1 MHRERVDGGDTM
13 SEQAAIMG
21 AGVNERMIAARIE
34 RLPFTSWQLIVA
46 IIIASAWF
54 FDAVDALAIAYVLPV
69 LNGLWKLTPGETG
82 MLIACGYAGQTIGS
96 IGAGWFAER
105 WGRVPVLLVTL
116 LIFSVMSLACALAWS
131 FQSMLWF
138 RLIQGI
144 GLGGEVPIMITYIN
158 EFSKAKGR
166 GFFALGVQVLFAFGL
181 TASAFLG
188 AWVVPRFGWQW
199 MFVIGALPALIA
211 LPLRWVVPESARWL
225 ASKGRFAEADAVLGK
240 IEAVAMRA
248 GKTLPPL
255 PADLPA
261 ARPAPC
267 RFGDLFRGIYRKRT
281 LSVWCLWIACFG
293 LSYSIGTWL
302 PSIYRTVFHLPL
314 QQALTYGF
322 IQTAATLV
330 GTIITV
336 FTIDLVGRRPMFI
349 IGLLGTALPLLSFLA
364 IGAVSPESIL
374 LRVCIT
380 YFFLSV
386 LVLSLG
392 LYTAEIYANNMR
404 ALGSGV
410 AAAWQRSAATAGPLI
425 VGGLL
430 PNFGLD
436 TVFVFF
442 GCLVSVA
449 FVICVFFVIETRGR
463 VLEQLSPQLEG

>member
-1 MHRERVDGGDTM
+1 M
-13 SEQAAIMG
+13 SDQSID
-21 AGVNERMIAARIE
+21 VRLNERLIAARIE
-34 RLPFTSWQLIVA
+34 RLPFTSWQLIVG

-69 LNGLWKLTPGETG
+69 LNGLWKLEPSQTG
-82 MLIACGYAGQTIGS
+82 MLIAAGYAGQTIGS
-96 IGAGWFAER
+96 IIAGSLAER
-105 WGRVPVLLVTL
+105 WGRAPVLLVTL
-116 LIFSVMSLACALAWS
+116 LLFSIMSLVCAFAWS
-131 FQSMLWF
+131 FDSMLCF
-138 RLIQGI
+138 RLVQGI

-158 EFSKAKGR
+158 EFSRARGR
-166 GFFALGVQVLFAFGL
+166 GTFALGIQVLFAFGL

-188 AWVVPRFGWQW
+188 SWIVPRFGWQW
-199 MFVIGALPALIA
+199 MFIIGAAPALLA
-211 LPLRWVVPESARWL
+211 LPLRWMVPESARWL
-225 ASKGRFAEADAVLGK
+225 ASKGRFAEADRVLGK
-240 IEAVAMRA
+240 IEAIAARS
-248 GKTLPPL
+248 GKPLPRLPTDLPP
-255 PADLPA
+255 

-267 RFGDLFRGIYRKRT
+267 RFGDLFKGIYLKRT
-281 LSVWCLWIACFG
+281 LSTWCLWICCFG

-302 PSIYRTVFHLPL
+302 PSIYRSVFHLPL
-314 QQALTYGF
+314 QQSLNYGF

-330 GTIITV
+330 GTLITV

-349 IGLLGTALPLLSFLA
+349 IGLLGTALPLLSF
-364 IGAVSPESIL
+364 AVIDASSPETIL
-374 LRVCIT
+374 VRVCIT

-430 PNFGLD
+430 PNFGLN

-442 GCLVSVA
+442 GCVISFA
-449 FVICVFFVIETRGR
+449 FVIALFFVIETRGR
-463 VLEQLSPQLEG
+463 VLEQLSPQL

>member
-1 MHRERVDGGDTM
+1 MPDETIDARL
-13 SEQAAIMG
+13 
-21 AGVNERMIAARIE
+21 NERLIAARIE
-34 RLPFTSWQLIVA
+34 RLPFTSWQLIVG

-69 LNGLWKLTPGETG
+69 LNGLWNLAPSQTG
-82 MLIACGYAGQTIGS
+82 MLIAAGYAGQAIGS
-96 IGAGWFAER
+96 IVAGSLAER
-105 WGRVPVLLVTL
+105 WGRVPVLLLTL
-116 LIFSVMSLACALAWS
+116 LLFSIMSLACAFAWN
-131 FQSMLWF
+131 FDSMLWF

-158 EFSKAKGR
+158 EFSRARGR
-166 GFFALGVQVLFAFGL
+166 GTFALGIQVLFAFGL

-188 AWVVPRFGWQW
+188 SWIVPRFGWQW
-199 MFVIGALPALIA
+199 MFIIGAAPALLA
-211 LPLRWVVPESARWL
+211 LPLRWMVPESARWL
-225 ASKGRFAEADAVLGK
+225 ASKGRFADADAVLGK
-240 IEAVAMRA
+240 IESVAARS
-248 GKTLPPL
+248 GKPLPPL
-255 PADLPA
+255 PTDLPP

-267 RFGDLFRGIYRKRT
+267 RFGDLFKGIYLKRT
-281 LSVWCLWIACFG
+281 LSTWCLWICCFG

-302 PSIYRTVFHLPL
+302 PSIYRSVFHLPL
-314 QQALTYGF
+314 QQSLNYGL

-330 GTIITV
+330 GTVITV

-349 IGLLGTALPLLSFLA
+349 IGLFGTALPLLSF
-364 IGAVSPESIL
+364 AVIDASSPESIL
-374 LRVCIT
+374 VRVCIT

-430 PNFGLD
+430 PNFGLN

-442 GCLVSVA
+442 GCLISFAFLVSL
-449 FVICVFFVIETRGR
+449 FFVVETRGR
-463 VLEQLSPQLEG
+463 VLEQLSPQL

>member
-1 MHRERVDGGDTM
+1 MSATAEPVDVSLRERL
-13 SEQAAIMG
+13 
-21 AGVNERMIAARIE
+21 IAARIE

-69 LNGLWKLTPGETG
+69 LNALWKLTPGETG

-96 IGAGWFAER
+96 IAAGWFAER

-116 LIFSVMSLACALAWS
+116 LIFSIMSLACAAAWS
-131 FQSMLWF
+131 FQSMFWF

-158 EFSKAKGR
+158 EFSKARGR
-166 GFFALGVQVLFAFGL
+166 GVFALGVQVLFAFGL

-188 AWVVPRFGWQW
+188 TWIVPKFGWEW
-199 MFVIGALPALIA
+199 MFIIGALPGLLA
-211 LPLRWVVPESARWL
+211 LPLRWMVPESARWL
-225 ASKGRFAEADAVLGK
+225 ASKGRFVEADAVLSK
-240 IEAVAMRA
+240 IEAIATRS
-248 GKTLPPL
+248 GKTLSPL
-255 PADLPA
+255 PTDLPP

-267 RFGDLFRGIYRKRT
+267 RFGDLFRGIYLRRT
-281 LSVWCLWIACFG
+281 LSTWCLWICCFG

-302 PSIYRTVFHLPL
+302 PSIYRGIFHLPL
-314 QQALTYGF
+314 QQSLSYGF

-349 IGLLGTALPLLSFLA
+349 IGLAGTALPLLSF
-364 IGAVSPESIL
+364 AVIDAGSPESIL
-374 LRVCIT
+374 VRVCVT

-404 ALGSGV
+404 AIGSGV
-410 AAAWQRSAATAGPLI
+410 AAAWQRSAATVGPLI
-425 VGGLL
+425 VGTLL
-430 PNFGLD
+430 PNFGLN
-436 TVFVFF
+436 TVFVFY
-442 GCLVSVA
+442 GCLITFA
-449 FVICVFFVIETRGR
+449 FIISLFFVIETRGR
-463 VLEQLSPQLEG
+463 VLEQLSPQLER

>member
-1 MHRERVDGGDTM
+1 MPNDTIDA
-13 SEQAAIMG
+13 SL
-21 AGVNERMIAARIE
+21 NERLIAARIE
-34 RLPFTSWQLIVA
+34 RLPFTSWQIIVG

-69 LNGLWKLTPGETG
+69 LNGLWKLAPSQTG
-82 MLIACGYAGQTIGS
+82 MLIAAGYAGQTIGS
-96 IGAGWFAER
+96 IVAGSLAER

-116 LIFSVMSLACALAWS
+116 LLFSIMSLACAFAWS
-131 FQSMLWF
+131 FDSMLWF

-158 EFSKAKGR
+158 EFSRARGR
-166 GFFALGVQVLFAFGL
+166 GTFALGIQVLFAFGL

-188 AWVVPRFGWQW
+188 SWIVPRFGWQW
-199 MFVIGALPALIA
+199 MFIIGAAPALLA
-211 LPLRWVVPESARWL
+211 LPLRWMVPESARWL

-240 IEAVAMRA
+240 IEAIAARS
-248 GKTLPPL
+248 GKPLAPLPTDLPP
-255 PADLPA
+255 

-267 RFGDLFRGIYRKRT
+267 RFGDLFKGIYLKRT
-281 LSVWCLWIACFG
+281 LSTWCLWICCFG

-302 PSIYRTVFHLPL
+302 PSIYRSVFHLPL
-314 QQALTYGF
+314 QQALNYGL

-330 GTIITV
+330 GTLITV

-349 IGLLGTALPLLSFLA
+349 IGLLGTALPLLSFA
-364 IGAVSPESIL
+364 VIGAGSPETIL
-374 LRVCIT
+374 VRVCIT

-430 PNFGLD
+430 PNFGLN

-442 GCLVSVA
+442 GCLISFA
-449 FVICVFFVIETRGR
+449 FIIAVFFVIETRGR
-463 VLEQLSPQLEG
+463 VLEQLSPQL